1 MERRRAFGLA
11 LMGIGVIFGV
21 LGKAFSS
28 WPLGLVASLGLVV
41 GGALIALSYREESGR
56 PAGGS
61 RASLVASSAALKLSS
76 GRSTSGPS
84 ESALA
89 LTAYVEHFRRELDRC
104 EGLLDD
110 GGAPAELEA
119 ARERLVV
126 LVASPRY
133 GEAIRRRLVDETKVT
148 ALSSRLAAEL
158 GG

>member
-11 LMGIGVIFGV
+11 LMGIGVVFGI

-28 WPLGLVASLGLVV
+28 WPLGLVASLGLVL
-41 GGALIALSYREESGR
+41 GGALVALSYREESGR

-76 GRSTSGPS
+76 GRTSPGPS

-89 LTAYVEHFRRELDRC
+89 LDAYVENFRHELQRC
-104 EGLLDD
+104 EELLDA
-110 GGAPAELEA
+110 GGGPAQLEA

-133 GEAIRRRLVDETKVT
+133 GEAIRRQLVDETKVSS
-148 ALSSRLAAEL
+148 LSSRLAAEL
-158 GG
+158 GA